1 MKTLSKLSLF
11 VLAVVAVIA
20 VSCKG
25 KQDSGSAS
33 NSSSGSNS
41 PAAVASAKGNSVMDS
56 LNISDPDEKKVC
68 ALYDDAITDYL
79 TQIKTLAADTSKA
92 AAAQRAAL
100 DMKYQDREKEIKPQV
115 EAMRRKVAM
124 NPDEAMKFMQFSV
137 YESKR
142 VMAIYGDY
150 TQKMLKNYP
159 TAVPA
164 TK

>member
-11 VLAVVAVIA
+11 VLAAVSVIA

-25 KQDSGSAS
+25 KQDSGSSSAG
-33 NSSSGSNS
+33 SSGSA
-41 PAAVASAKGNSVMDS
+41 PAVAASAKGNSVMDS

-100 DMKYQDREKEIKPQV
+100 DKKYQDREKEIKPQV
-115 EAMRRKVAM
+115 EAMRRKLAM
-124 NPDEAMKFMQFSV
+124 NPSETMKFMQFSV

-142 VMAIYGDY
+142 VMAVYGNY
-150 TQKMLKNYP
+150 TQKILKNYP
-159 TAVPA
+159 TTVPT

>member
-11 VLAVVAVIA
+11 VLAVAAIIA

-25 KQDSGSAS
+25 KPGSGSAS
-33 NSSSGSNS
+33 AGSDV
-41 PAAVASAKGNSVMDS
+41 VASVKGNSVMDS

-79 TQIKTLAADTSKA
+79 KELKTLSADTSKA
-92 AAAQRAAL
+92 AAVQRA
-100 DMKYQDREKEIKPQV
+100 DVDKKYQDKEKEIQPQI
-115 EAMRRKVAM
+115 EAMRRKIAL
-124 NPDEAMKFMQFSV
+124 NPAEAMKFTQFSM

-142 VMAIYGDY
+142 VMGAVSTYEQGV
-150 TQKMLKNYP
+150 LKNYP
-159 TAVPA
+159 AAVPA